1 MGKLPAKDRFQ
12 LLALSCILIAAKYL
26 GPEEEVP
33 PISEFWEF
41 GNRCYSYDEIHE
53 MELLTLS
60 KYVPSPLDLLP
71 MDISIGDWAGNSLLT
86 HSFVCL
92 SPVGCVTK

>member
-12 LLALSCILIAAKYL
+12 LLALSCILIASKYL

-41 GNRCYSYDEIHE
+41 GNRCYSYEEIHE
-53 MELLTLS
+53 MELLTLT
-60 KYVPSPLDLLP
+60 KYVARHSFVRHAVCQLVTLRIDSPECVSTHPL
-71 MDISIGDWAGNSLLT
+71 LLT
-86 HSFVCL
+86 H
-92 SPVGCVTK
+92 